1 MNTYDEVMIATSL
14 IILVL
19 GLFGVTIYFKDKIE
33 KLEDTVTNFD
43 AYINVNLVPQIKTI
57 RQLVTDEIINKKGG
71 KKMQIVIDISDEEY
85 EDVKK
90 TGGCYYDFGKA
101 IYYGTPLP
109 KGHGDLIDR
118 SKLETHY
125 VGTDIGT
132 DLEVYLVPTIVE
144 APAIVKADK
153 EESEV
158 ECRFIF

>member
-43 AYINVNLVPQIKTI
+43 AYINVSLVPQIKTI

-71 KKMQIVIDISDEEY
+71 RKMQIVIDISDEEY

-90 TGGCYYDFGKA
+90 AGGCYYDFGKA
-101 IYYGTPLP
+101 ILNGTPLP

-118 SKLETHY
+118 DKLETHY
-125 VGTDIGT
+125 VGTDLGT
-132 DLEVYLVPTIVE
+132 DLEAYLVSTIDEAPTI
-144 APAIVKADK
+144 IKADK
-153 EESEV
+153 AESEV
-158 ECRFIF
+158 ES